1 MAKYVD
7 AAKQDLREDVTWQ
20 KAGRLSRRG
29 IKEFPEAS
37 VQYLLDKAPII
48 GWLPKYNPRWLIN
61 DAIAGLTLGLMLI
74 PQGLA
79 YAKIAEIPVE
89 YGLMSSWL
97 PASIYA
103 IMGTTKDLST
113 GPTSLIGL
121 LTSEGVHEFGEE
133 YTPSQVASAMALWM
147 GVFGMVLGF
156 LKLGWLLEF
165 ISLPILSGF
174 ITAVAITIALNQ
186 MPSLLGIS
194 GVGSGTAQQIHDVF
208 AFLPRASLMTCVIGF
223 TGILMMT
230 ILEKMGK
237 RWSDKNKIVWFCS
250 ITRAFLTLVLFTGVS
265 YAVNGKKANAK
276 QYMFEVVQVKAQ
288 GLEQPGMP
296 PSDLIM
302 KTATRSIALFIA
314 AAVEHSAI
322 ARAFG
327 VKNDYIPDQSQ
338 ELCYFGV
345 TNFVNSFFHAMGVG
359 GAMSRTS
366 VNSQCHVKSPL
377 SGLMTTAVVLISIY
391 FLVGTLY
398 WIPKATLAAIII
410 TAVWPLI
417 HPPSDFYRYWKTSL
431 ADFISSMIA
440 LWVSLFYSTEMG
452 IGLAVGFNVLYCILR
467 QTFTR
472 VTASGIPAPSD
483 ISDRDLPHPDSPQA
497 RDVHVFRFNDSFF
510 FPNSYMC
517 STAILDSIQ
526 TYHAPAYHGAQGPE
540 VRERNWSVVAEK
552 RIQRLRRRA
561 GVTDPDALPPI
572 GLVVLDFGRVNH
584 VDSTACSHLKNLA
597 KEISRYGGKHVE
609 LRFVGMTEYVRERF
623 VRYGWKVDDAPAWA
637 GPAPDKDATLLFPTV
652 AAAVLAPRRNDA
664 PEVVQHDFDEKRSS
678 SEDLEKGMAMH
689 AETADRS
696 SSQERKTEARP

>member
-208 AFLPRASLMTCVIGF
+208 AFLPRASLMTC
-223 TGILMMT
+223 
-230 ILEKMGK
+230 
-237 RWSDKNKIVWFCS
+237 
-250 ITRAFLTLVLFTGVS
+250 
-265 YAVNGKKANAK
+265 
-276 QYMFEVVQVKAQ
+276 
-288 GLEQPGMP
+288 
-296 PSDLIM
+296 
-302 KTATRSIALFIA
+302 
-314 AAVEHSAI
+314 
-322 ARAFG
+322 
-327 VKNDYIPDQSQ
+327 
-338 ELCYFGV
+338 
-345 TNFVNSFFHAMGVG
+345 
-359 GAMSRTS
+359 
-366 VNSQCHVKSPL
+366 
-377 SGLMTTAVVLISIY
+377 
-391 FLVGTLY
+391 
-398 WIPKATLAAIII
+398 
-410 TAVWPLI
+410 
-417 HPPSDFYRYWKTSL
+417 
-431 ADFISSMIA
+431 
-440 LWVSLFYSTEMG
+440 
-452 IGLAVGFNVLYCILR
+452 
-467 QTFTR
+467 TFTR

-623 VRYGWKVDDAPAWA
+623 
-637 GPAPDKDATLLFPTV
+637 DATLLFPTV